1 MIGKRNKTK
10 ASMALVL
17 FELILLLILDVPITS
32 SVWNIRKDET
42 GLTWEILNIIG
53 TIAFAISG
61 TIVAMEEE
69 YDILGVY
76 ILGLATAFGG
86 GAIRNLLIGVPVSA
100 LWEQGPLFLTAVLV
114 MTIVFIFPNRI
125 LKQWGKWEL
134 YTDAIGLAA
143 FAIQGAL
150 YATEMNHPISA
161 ILVAALLTGSGGG
174 VVRDVLAGRKPL
186 LLYADIYGVW
196 ALLGGLVIGLGIVN
210 QPWELYILFI
220 IIVVLR
226 ILTVFYNWK
235 LPYTFM
241 KDHQISYKTN
251 HKG

>member
-1 MIGKRNKTK
+1 M
-10 ASMALVL
+10 
-17 FELILLLILDVPITS
+17 
-32 SVWNIRKDET
+32 
-42 GLTWEILNIIG
+42 TWDILNLIG

-100 LWEQGPLFLTAVLV
+100 LWEQGPLFLVAIMV
-114 MTIVFIFPNRI
+114 MTIVFIFPSRS
-125 LKQWGKWEL
+125 LKQWGRWGL

-150 YATEMNHPISA
+150 YAVEMNHPIFA
-161 ILVAALLTGSGGG
+161 VICAALLTGSGGG
-174 VVRDVLAGRKPL
+174 VIRDVLAGRKPIL
-186 LLYADIYGVW
+186 LHEDIYGVW
-196 ALLGGLVIGLGIVN
+196 ALVAGLIIGLGIVQ
-210 QPWELYILFI
+210 QPWELYLLLIV
-220 IIVVLR
+220 IVVLR

-235 LPYTFM
+235 LPYRSIKGSQESGKM
-241 KDHQISYKTN
+241 S